1 MPCMGPSR
9 TPPEKVAQITNDVL
23 VFLLDR
29 YKIFGPDKHTIPNLK
44 RIWEDNVKDLTKA
57 IDELC
62 WTDNCIGF

>member
-1 MPCMGPSR
+1 MGPER
-9 TPPEKVAQITNDVL
+9 TSPEKVAQITNDVL

-29 YKIFGPDKHTIPNLK
+29 YKIFGPDKYTIPNLK